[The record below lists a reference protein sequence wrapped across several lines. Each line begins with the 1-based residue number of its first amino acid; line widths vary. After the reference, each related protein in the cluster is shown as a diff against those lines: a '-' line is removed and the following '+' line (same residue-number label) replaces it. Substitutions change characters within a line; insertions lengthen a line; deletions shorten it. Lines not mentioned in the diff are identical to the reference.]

1 MIRTKGGTRPTSNLS
16 WPATAASTLEEGS
29 GFSNENRAIS
39 GDDSGAV
46 PLTKDERPW
55 IRWPVT
61 IFMILVC
68 RPVWKACY
76 NGLLKFWHNVL
87 LQPKCFVFL
96 LILFL
101 LVGIPA
107 LITLGFLSPHLF
119 YRPTQWVGTRQFMDD
134 NTEALKP

>member
-1 MIRTKGGTRPTSNLS
+1 MIRTKGGTRPTSNLR
-16 WPATAASTLEEGS
+16 WPAAAASTLEEGS
-29 GFSNENRAIS
+29 GFANENRAIS
-39 GDDSGAV
+39 GDDSSAV
-46 PLTKDERPW
+46 PLSKDERPW

-61 IFMILVC
+61 ILMILVC

-76 NGLLKFWHNVL
+76 NALLALCHNVL

-107 LITLGFLSPHLF
+107 LITSGFLPPHLASSPA
-119 YRPTQWVGTRQFMDD
+119 RLVGATQVVED
-134 NTEALKP
+134 NIAALKP